1 MENTKNMG
9 SSAAVFEDGGTQQTN
24 RKTVSARQM
33 KESAERKI
41 EYAAAM
47 GEVRKRE
54 SAAYAAREVGK
65 LKAGLTA
72 DSNRIAQLALRLF
85 TGFNLAVC
93 VLLAIV
99 GYRLG
104 IFTSVESLQAWV
116 NGFGIAAPL
125 VFIVFQAVQVVIPII
140 PGGVS
145 LAGGVVIFG
154 PWWGFV
160 CNYIG
165 ICIGS
170 LVVFGISRHYGK
182 PLMYKLFPAKAI
194 AKYEKFA
201 NDKNRFAKMFAI
213 AIFAPCAP
221 DDMLC
226 YLAGTTDMSWKT
238 YTLIILL
245 GKPASTAM
253 YSIGLAAAL
262 SALASLL

>member
-65 LKAGLTA
+65 LIGDLPVSMGRWWTW
-72 DSNRIAQLALRLF
+72 F
-85 TGFNLAVC
+85 
-93 VLLAIV
+93 
-99 GYRLG
+99 
-104 IFTSVESLQAWV
+104 
-116 NGFGIAAPL
+116 FGIAAPL

-170 LVVFGISRHYGK
+170 LLVFGISRHYGK

>member
-72 DSNRIAQLALRLF
+72 DTNRIAQLALRLF

-116 NGFGIAAPL
+116 NGFGIITFGNTYDFA
-125 VFIVFQAVQVVIPII
+125 
-140 PGGVS
+140 VS
-145 LAGGVVIFG
+145 LAPFLNMVITI
-154 PWWGFV
+154 PINFV
-160 CNYIG
+160 MNKFWAY
-165 ICIGS
+165 
-170 LVVFGISRHYGK
+170 RQK
-182 PLMYKLFPAKAI
+182 DKDPKAKI
-194 AKYEKFA
+194 E
-201 NDKNRFAKMFAI
+201 D
-213 AIFAPCAP
+213 
-221 DDMLC
+221 
-226 YLAGTTDMSWKT
+226 
-238 YTLIILL
+238 
-245 GKPASTAM
+245 TAETENV
-253 YSIGLAAAL
+253 
-262 SALASLL
+262 

>member
-1 MENTKNMG
+1 MTDKEINTATVNDTEDTALPEAIAEP
-9 SSAAVFEDGGTQQTN
+9 SADD
-24 RKTVSARQM
+24 VS
-33 KESAERKI
+33 KAE
-41 EYAAAM
+41 
-47 GEVRKRE
+47 
-54 SAAYAAREVGK
+54 
-65 LKAGLTA
+65 KAGESGGNQA
-72 DSNRIAQLALRLF
+72 AEPEKKAGNRVVSIISRVFTVLVLA
-85 TGFNLAVC
+85 GC
-93 VLLAIV
+93 VVLGII
-99 GYRLG
+99 GYRRG
-104 IFTSVESLQAWV
+104 AFSSVEALQAWMDSY
-116 NGFGIAAPL
+116 GIWAPL
-125 VFIVFQAVQVVIPII
+125 IFIILQAVQVVIPII
-140 PGGVS
+140 PGGVT
-145 LAGGVVIFG
+145 LLGGVILFG

-165 ICIGS
+165 ICLGS

-238 YTLIILL
+238 YTLISLL

-253 YSIGLAAAL
+253 YSIGLVAAL